1 MIRSK
6 ALVTLFTAL
15 AAFGCAAIVN
25 NEQVSRHE
33 VGRQGAAGLDAWE
46 RRQSSG
52 CAGDQAPLRQVGLTF
67 RIHL

>member
-15 AAFGCAAIVN
+15 AAFGCAAIVK
-25 NEQVSRHE
+25 NEQASRHE
-33 VGRQGAAGLDAWE
+33 VGAPGRGRP
-46 RRQSSG
+46 RRVSG
-52 CAGDQAPLRQVGLTF
+52 SDRHTPGDQAPLRRVGLTF